1 MIRIIIAEDHNIV
14 RSGLRHFFNTVPD
27 IEVIADTG
35 LGLEAVRLTRE
46 LRPDVLI
53 LDMDL
58 PDINGMDVMTRLADS
73 GHDAAIL
80 FLTMYDNPDLA
91 GQLMKAGAKG
101 FIVKSGEPEE
111 LVEALRKIHSG
122 GIYITPVVRDQ
133 ILQSQFHT
141 VPGQESL
148 KDLSQREM
156 QVLLKVAQGLSNA
169 EIADRLCISEGT
181 VKTYRHR
188 IQTKLGIKKNV
199 DLIKFCIKQGLI
211 SQ

>member
-35 LGLEAVRLTRE
+35 LGLEAVRLARE

-58 PDINGMDVMTRLADS
+58 PDINGMDAMARLANS
-73 GHDAAIL
+73 GHAVAIL

-122 GIYITPVVRDQ
+122 GIYITPAVRDQ

-188 IQTKLGIKKNV
+188 IQTKLGLKKNV